1 MQDYKL
7 LENLINELTEILEE
21 NRRLKLKN
29 NFLEK
34 ELISQKE
41 LYLEIKDMADKL

>member
-7 LENLINELTEILEE
+7 LENLINELIEILEE
-21 NRRLKLKN
+21 NRRLKLRN
-29 NFLEK
+29 NFIEK